1 MAKEF
6 SQIFLLETGSVI
18 CSRNSLPTID
28 KEATVV
34 LLFELTAEDLFTLLI

>member
-6 SQIFLLETGSVI
+6 SHIFLLETGSVI
-18 CSRNSLPTID
+18 CSRNSLQLT

-34 LLFELTAEDLFTLLI
+34 LLFELIAEDLFTLLI